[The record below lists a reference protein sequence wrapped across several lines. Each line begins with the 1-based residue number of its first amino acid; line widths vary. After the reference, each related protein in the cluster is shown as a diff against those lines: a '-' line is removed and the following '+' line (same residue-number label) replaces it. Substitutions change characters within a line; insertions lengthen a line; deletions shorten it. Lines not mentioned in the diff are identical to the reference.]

1 VPAGRRTGQSTT
13 RAHILASA
21 RREFAEKGYERAS
34 LRAIARGADVDQR
47 LVTHFF
53 GSKHGV
59 FLAAMALPVDP
70 ASVVAEVATPGL
82 RGMGKRLARR
92 WVTMWDSAEGR
103 HLVGVLRAAV
113 SNERAARMMREV
125 FVHLVLRQLVH
136 TLEIDEPDRRA
147 SLVASQLFGL
157 VLVRYV
163 LHLEP
168 VASMSPDEIAE
179 WIGPTIQ
186 HYLDAGTSTRR
197 ARSTIQVGPAA
208 ARRARPH
215 HASCTPSVA
224 WSSNGVP
231 NCVNRQVPPTDDA
244 FDGNI

>member
-1 VPAGRRTGQSTT
+1 VPAGRRPGQSTT

-21 RREFAEKGYERAS
+21 RREFADKGYERAS
-34 LRAIARGADVDQR
+34 LRTIAKGADVDQR

-70 ASVVAEVATPGL
+70 SSIVGEVATPGV
-82 RGMGKRLARR
+82 RGMGERLALR
-92 WVTMWDSAEGR
+92 WVTLWDSNEGR

-125 FVHLVLRQLVH
+125 FVHLVLRQLVR
-136 TLEIDEPDRRA
+136 TLDLDEPDRRA

-163 LHLEP
+163 LRLEP
-168 VASMSPDEIAE
+168 VASMSPDEIAQ
-179 WIGPTIQ
+179 WIGPTMQ
-186 HYLDAGTSTRR
+186 RYLEAG
-197 ARSTIQVGPAA
+197 
-208 ARRARPH
+208 H
-215 HASCTPSVA
+215 PS
-224 WSSNGVP
+224 S
-231 NCVNRQVPPTDDA
+231 
-244 FDGNI
+244 